1 MDDARDN
8 AGGETARHLTS
19 GRTSGHP
26 TIGYQ
31 WVAVLCLL
39 ISLTGCKTRY
49 VTQEVPVMIHDSVRV
64 VQTER
69 VTDTIRETNTISLID
84 TMWLDT
90 STVPTLGMPILHHD
104 RTTNVSSDKQEKSHK
119 ETADTVY
126 IEKEKPVIV
135 TNTEIKEVN
144 KLYWWQ
150 TVLMWLGGA
159 LGIGIA
165 AMVAWAIWRVRH

>member
-1 MDDARDN
+1 MGDARDN
-8 AGGETARHLTS
+8 AGGKTASHPTS
-19 GRTSGHP
+19 GRTASHP

-39 ISLTGCKTRY
+39 WLAGCSPRV

-69 VTDTIRETNTISLID
+69 VTDTIWQSSVVNIID

-90 STVPTLGMPILHHD
+90 STVATLGMPILHHD
-104 RTTNVSSDKQEKSHK
+104 RTTNVSSDKQEKRSK

-150 TVLMWLGGA
+150 TMLMWLGVVAGA
-159 LGIGIA
+159 GGLL
-165 AMVAWAIWRVRH
+165 VAGYKLRRRRD